1 MSSLEKISNLTSISE
16 AVRLIKDI
24 EIIPLKKEVNY
35 MEVICT
41 YTRFL
46 IENNPAW
53 DFHKTADNLE
63 AALRKKGL
71 LDVPE
76 D

>member
-24 EIIPLKKEVNY
+24 EITPLKKEVNY
-35 MEVICT
+35 MEVVCT

-46 IENNPAW
+46 VYNNPDW
-53 DFHKTADNLE
+53 DFHITADKLE
-63 AALRKKGL
+63 SALRKKGL
-71 LDVPE
+71 LDVSE